1 MKVVGRPV
9 EFLDE
14 PEGPE
19 PIYDH
24 PMDEIL
30 GQIQSRR
37 TRTKTNIE
45 LSHVFI
51 SLAIVVIYL
60 ATL

>member
-1 MKVVGRPV
+1 VKVVGKPV

-45 LSHVFI
+45 ISHVFI
-51 SLAIVVIYL
+51 SLAIVIIYL

>member
-1 MKVVGRPV
+1 VKIVGKPV
-9 EFLDE
+9 DFLDE
-14 PEGPE
+14 PTGPQ

-30 GQIQSRR
+30 SQIQSRR
-37 TRTKTNIE
+37 TRPKTNIK

-51 SLAIVVIYL
+51 SLTIIMVYL
-60 ATL
+60 AAL

>member
-1 MKVVGRPV
+1 MKVVGKPV

-45 LSHVFI
+45 ISHVFI
-51 SLAIVVIYL
+51 SLAIVIIYL